1 MPPLALVVAAL
12 ALAWALQGFGTYRQ
26 IRHYSAAM
34 GDAARSWSDGF
45 VGTGRAR
52 SRFGAGTVLL
62 LVVDADRVV
71 RRLLVM
77 RGVTVFA
84 RFAPLPEVEGL
95 PLDSLRDSAA
105 LRPPVRAALRMA
117 ADQIE
122 RAAARPRREGRRV
135 TAATGRERAW
145 R

>member
-1 MPPLALVVAAL
+1 MSSMAL
-12 ALAWALQGFGTYRQ
+12 ATAGLVLAWALQGYGTYRQ
-26 IRHYSAAM
+26 IKHYAAAM
-34 GDAARSWSDGF
+34 GELTRSWSDGF

-84 RFAPLPEVEGL
+84 RFARLPEVEGV
-95 PLDSLRDSAA
+95 PLAALDDNAA
-105 LRPPVRAALRMA
+105 LRPADRVALRVA
-117 ADQIE
+117 AEQIE
-122 RAAARPRREGRRV
+122 RAAARARDAM
-135 TAATGRERAW
+135 AAA
-145 R
+145 

>member
-1 MPPLALVVAAL
+1 MPALAPAVAAL
-12 ALAWALQGFGTYRQ
+12 AVAWALQGFGTYRQ

-34 GDAARSWSDGF
+34 GEAVRSWSDGF

-62 LVVDADRVV
+62 LVVDADIVV

-84 RFAPLPEVEGL
+84 RFKRFPEVEGL
-95 PLDSLRDSAA
+95 SLQAVGSHGA
-105 LRPPVRAALRMA
+105 LRATDRMA
-117 ADQIE
+117 LEIAAEQIE
-122 RAAARPRREGRRV
+122 RAASRAREAK
-135 TAATGRERAW
+135 AA
-145 R
+145 

>member
-1 MPPLALVVAAL
+1 MPPMALAIAAL
-12 ALAWALQGFGTYRQ
+12 ALAWALQGFGTYKQ

-34 GDAARSWSDGF
+34 GDAARAWSDGF

-84 RFAPLPEVEGL
+84 RFAPLREAEGL
-95 PLDSLRDSAA
+95 TLDSLLGEAG
-105 LRPPVRAALRMA
+105 LKPPVRAALEIA

-122 RAAARPRREGRRV
+122 RAAARARDAK
-135 TAATGRERAW
+135 AAA
-145 R
+145 

>member
-1 MPPLALVVAAL
+1 MSSMTLAIVAL
-12 ALAWALQGFGTYRQ
+12 ALAWALQGFGTYQQ

-34 GDAARSWSDGF
+34 GELARSWSDGF

-52 SRFGAGTVLL
+52 SRFGVGTVLL

-84 RFAPLPEVEGL
+84 RFARLPEVEGL
-95 PLDSLRDSAA
+95 PLASLGDSAA
-105 LRPPVRAALRMA
+105 LRASDHAALRIA

-122 RAAARPRREGRRV
+122 RAAARARDAK
-135 TAATGRERAW
+135 AAA
-145 R
+145 

>member
-1 MPPLALVVAAL
+1 MPSTALAIAGL

-34 GDAARSWSDGF
+34 GEAARAWSDGF

-84 RFAPLPEVEGL
+84 RFARLSEVEGV
-95 PLDSLRDSAA
+95 PLATVSESAA
-105 LRPPVRAALRMA
+105 LRPADRVALRIA
-117 ADQIE
+117 TDQIE
-122 RAAARPRREGRRV
+122 RAAARAHDAK
-135 TAATGRERAW
+135 AAA
-145 R
+145 

>member
-1 MPPLALVVAAL
+1 MPPMALAIAGL
-12 ALAWALQGFGTYRQ
+12 ALAWALQGFGTYKQ

-34 GDAARSWSDGF
+34 GEASRSWSDGF

-84 RFAPLPEVEGL
+84 RFAPVQEVEGL
-95 PLDSLRDSAA
+95 PLDSLRDGAGLGPS
-105 LRPPVRAALRMA
+105 VRAALEIA

-122 RAAARPRREGRRV
+122 RAAARAR
-135 TAATGRERAW
+135 AAKAAA
-145 R
+145 